1 MNEIFTN
8 IKNIYTEF
16 TEILTEFFTVFF
28 HTLASIVDF
37 TPWLALLIAL
47 AAIYFG
53 KKNGFKN
60 KPLTDYD
67 GKSPGK
73 WAWIAVG
80 VLWVVVMLNYFDR
93 QLLAILNTSITDPET
108 GIDMSQ
114 TQFGYIG
121 SAFLIVYALFSPVGG
136 YIADRFSRKFVI
148 LASLVVWSLVT
159 WWTGKA
165 ESFEELLC
173 ARAAMGISEAFYIPA
188 ALALITDYHRG
199 RTRSMATGL
208 HMSGIYAG
216 QAIAGMGALIANN
229 PIGLTWQVTFEV
241 FGVIGVIY
249 ALVVVFLLRDP
260 EGAKAGELADAGK
273 QAPIEETLTVGLMC
287 KQLFSSKAI
296 YILMSFVA
304 CAGFANW
311 FILTWYPRLLQDVF
325 HLSESDAGPLATLPI
340 NIVKYCAVLIAA
352 AIADAWIRKNVN
364 ARAYVPA
371 IAFLIAGPCVILA
384 MLPSMGVPITLSLYT
399 VIALVA
405 TQGIAQGA
413 LDANLMP
420 ILRSKIDERFSATGY
435 GMLNLTSV
443 AAGAGASILGGV
455 LLDLGISLGFALSL
469 GGALLCVSAAIL
481 FSMREKQPTQD

>member
-1 MNEIFTN
+1 MQQI
-8 IKNIYTEF
+8 ISD
-16 TEILTEFFTVFF
+16 FFEELFKDFF
-28 HTLASIVDF
+28 HGIASIVDI
-37 TPWLALLIAL
+37 TPWAALIIFVLAIF
-47 AAIYFG
+47 FG
-53 KKNGFKN
+53 IKNGFKN
-60 KPLTDYD
+60 KPLAAYD

-80 VLWVVVMLNYFDR
+80 ILWVVVMLNYFDR
-93 QLLAILNTSITDPET
+93 QLLAILNTSITNPET
-108 GIDMSQ
+108 GIKMSQ
-114 TQFGYIG
+114 SQFAYIN

-148 LASLVVWSLVT
+148 LISLVVWSIVT

-165 ESFEELLC
+165 DSYNELLC

-216 QAIAGMGALIANN
+216 QALAGMGAMIANE

-260 EGAKAGELADAGK
+260 EGAKAGEIAAAGK
-273 QAPIEETLTVGLMC
+273 TAPVEETLTMGLMC
-287 KQLFSSKAI
+287 KQLFSSKYI
-296 YILMSFVA
+296 YILMAFVA

-325 HLSESDAGPLATLPI
+325 NLSEAEAGPLATLPI
-340 NIVKYCAVLIAA
+340 NIVKYVAVLIAA
-352 AIADAWIRKNVN
+352 AVADSWIRKNVN

-371 IAFLIAGPCVILA
+371 IAFMIAGPCVIIA

-399 VIALVA
+399 IIALVA

-420 ILRSKIDERFSATGY
+420 ILRSKIDERFAATGY

-443 AAGAGASILGGV
+443 AAGACAGLLGGV
-455 LLDLGISLGFALSL
+455 LLDLGISLGFALAI
-469 GGALLCVSAAIL
+469 GGVLCCVSAGIL
-481 FSMREKQPTQD
+481 FSMREKQPQQS

>member
-1 MNEIFTN
+1 MKEIFT
-8 IKNIYTEF
+8 
-16 TEILTEFFTVFF
+16 EFFKEFF
-28 HTLASIVDF
+28 HSIAGIADF
-37 TPWLALLIAL
+37 TPWFALIIAILAVF
-47 AAIYFG
+47 FG
-53 KKNGFKN
+53 MKNGFKN
-60 KPLTDYD
+60 KPLADYD

-93 QLLAILNTSITDPET
+93 QLLSVLNTSVTNPET
-108 GIDMSQ
+108 GIDM
-114 TQFGYIG
+114 TPKQFGQI
-121 SAFLIVYALFSPVGG
+121 SAVFLIVYALLSPVGG

-148 LASLVVWSLVT
+148 LASLVVWSIVT

-216 QAIAGMGALIANN
+216 QALAGMGALIASD

-241 FGVIGVIY
+241 FGAIGVIY

-260 EGAKAGELADAGK
+260 EGAKKSASSATRK
-273 QAPIEETLTVGLMC
+273 KVPAPAEETLTMGLMC
-287 KQLFSSKAI
+287 KQLLSSKAI
-296 YILMSFVA
+296 YILMAFVA

-311 FILTWYPRLLQDVF
+311 FVLTWYPRLLQDVF

-340 NIVKYCAVLIAA
+340 NIVKYVAVLAA
-352 AIADAWIRKNVN
+352 AVIADSWIRKNVN

-371 IAFLIAGPCVILA
+371 IAFMIAGPCVIIA
-384 MLPSMGVPITLSLYT
+384 MLPSMGIAIPLGLYA
-399 VIALVA
+399 VIALVS

-420 ILRSKIDERFSATGY
+420 ILRSKIDERFAATGY

-443 AAGAGASILGGV
+443 AAGAGAGILGG
-455 LLDLGISLGFALSL
+455 LLLELGISLGYALAM
-469 GGALLCVSAAIL
+469 GGLLLCVSAGIL
-481 FSMREKQPTQD
+481 FSMCEKNPAKT